1 MSDRPTDPQEMLARL
16 ERMQREAEE
25 TLSKY
30 EELRVQMDA
39 DAVEAYSEDG
49 LIRVKLDSEGQ
60 VAEIDIDETAMRRRQ
75 TLSMTIRAVIDEA
88 VATHALKMADMAQA
102 LLGDKMDV
110 MGLVTQNI
118 PAELRERA
126 RGNLDRRD

>member
-60 VAEIDIDETAMRRRQ
+60 VAEIGIDETAMRRRQ
-75 TLSMTIRAVIDEA
+75 TLGMTIRAVIDEA

-118 PAELRERA
+118 PADLRERA
-126 RGNLDRRD
+126 RGNLDRRG